1 MAGNLERSKRYDRIL
16 LNLATALG
24 SELFEM
30 LQVRLRVNALHR
42 IVIDFIP
49 MGDAEDLRWQCRFG
63 RQCVLY
69 WPNPLGGFDVPACLV
84 L

>member
-42 IVIDFIP
+42 IAIGCVP
-49 MGDAEDLRWQCRFG
+49 MRDAQDLRWRFG

-69 WPNPLGGFDVPACLV
+69 RPNPLGGFDVPACLV